1 MRSHDVTGRTQ
12 QAGCDCHMHV
22 SARAG
27 RARERQGVP
36 GSTGG
41 TCVFKTGFE
50 GNSLSRIGH
59 AAAAAAAIN
68 RCRHLSKVSRI
79 IPPI

>member
-27 RARERQGVP
+27 RARERQARERQGVP
-36 GSTGG
+36 GS
-41 TCVFKTGFE
+41 VFKTGFE
-50 GNSLSRIGH
+50 VAGST
-59 AAAAAAAIN
+59 AAAVYILKFL
-68 RCRHLSKVSRI
+68 HPGSLT
-79 IPPI
+79 PE